1 MRIGERLVEAGFIDK
16 LQLRAGLAQ
25 QAQWGRS
32 LGRTL
37 LDMRLITEKQLM
49 PILHDHLG
57 LPMVDLSSVTFNP
70 EALARLGEAFCREH
84 EVLPFDY
91 NARGK
96 FLDVAMA
103 EPQSEN
109 LFNLLRVRTR
119 CNIRQF
125 LTGPDALRDAFDRA
139 FGEDVMAMAMQF
151 QLSENLFDFGDDEA
165 ELEEEKVRRVDPA
178 VVAGQGRNPTGAT
191 PIVAAPAVQT
201 APGFPSVGA
210 QRPALAPPSTGEHLA
225 PLAAGVMPSAGL
237 DRRVALLEQEL
248 LDLRS
253 RLREHEVFQQ
263 QLVARLRKAF
273 AQLNEQQAA
282 VQQSSVAP
290 QHAPA
295 RELAP
300 QQPRWGEPYQT
311 TEQPAAPVAPPRQP
325 TPHPAA
331 PQPRWGEPYQTADH
345 PVASSAPERPRRVS
359 TSAGIAVGQER
370 PPRSSSRGQPAVGQ
384 ERPPRSSS
392 RGQPA
397 VGQAAPQRAPRL
409 SPAGGVPAVS
419 PAAAPTG
426 ATNAALASPTTGLAR
441 ARRPE
446 ADQVRPLEVG
456 DQAAAAPAMP
466 IFQIAKDAA
475 TVVAMDLG
483 NTRSSCAAVING
495 RVSVLKLPG
504 GDWDMPSVVAFR
516 EDGSVM
522 LGKAARR
529 MLASDPENAIGS
541 PKRLLGRRFDEPALA
556 PYLAQLGM
564 HAFAGQQQEV
574 MLESR
579 GRKLAVVEACAHI
592 LTLLRM
598 VAEKNLGRSWANH
611 EVILTV
617 PATFD
622 DRQLRALNDAA
633 QKAGLTVLEMLPE
646 PVAAAI
652 GCVSDP
658 GCRGLIAVYD
668 FGGGT
673 FDFSIVDVD
682 AAKMT
687 VVATSGDGWLGGDDF
702 DQALASAAAND
713 FWKKTKVELRD
724 QAHHWQ
730 RLLVRAEM
738 AKRVLSVEEEAT
750 LRLPG
755 AALTADG
762 EIDLAFAVDREQ
774 FAQLSQEIIGRSLT
788 ACQEAL
794 QARGITTSDL
804 SAVYLSGGTTYIPA
818 VRQAVA
824 RFFGQEPRVV
834 AAPEHLVSTG
844 AAVHGALF
852 AQARA

>member
-1 MRIGERLVEAGFIDK
+1 MEKKKRIGERLVEAGFIDK
-16 LQLRAGLAQ
+16 LQLRAALAQ

-49 PILHDHLG
+49 PILRDHLG
-57 LPMVDLSSVTFNP
+57 LPMVDLSNVTFNP
-70 EALARLGEAFCREH
+70 EAVARLGEAFCREH

-91 NARGK
+91 NEKGK

-165 ELEEEKVRRVDPA
+165 ELEEEKARHVDPA
-178 VVAGQGRNPTGAT
+178 VIAGRGRTATGAT
-191 PIVAAPAVQT
+191 PIVAASPAIQQT
-201 APGFPSVGA
+201 APGYPSVGA
-210 QRPALAPPSTGEHLA
+210 QRSALAPPSTGEHLA
-225 PLAAGVMPSAGL
+225 PLAADVVPSAGL
-237 DRRVALLEQEL
+237 ERRVALLEQEL
-248 LDLRS
+248 LAVRS
-253 RLREHEVFQQ
+253 RLREHETFQQ

-273 AQLNEQQAA
+273 AQLNQQQPA
-282 VQQSSVAP
+282 VQVAP
-290 QHAPA
+290 QPAPVPQPTP
-295 RELAP
+295 AP

-311 TEQPAAPVAPPRQP
+311 TEQPAARMPPTQP
-325 TPHPAA
+325 TPRTAA
-331 PQPRWGEPYQTADH
+331 PQPRWGEPYQTAEH
-345 PVASSAPERPRRVS
+345 PVAGAAAARPRRVS

-370 PPRSSSRGQPAVGQ
+370 PPL
-384 ERPPRSSS
+384 SSS

-397 VGQAAPQRAPRL
+397 VGQAAPQRAPRM
-409 SPAGGVPAVS
+409 SPAGGVPVVS
-419 PAAAPTG
+419 PAAAPSG
-426 ATNAALASPTTGLAR
+426 ATNAAVASPPPGLAGG

-446 ADQVRPLEVG
+446 ADQVRPLEIG
-456 DQAAAAPAMP
+456 DEAAAAPAMP

-564 HAFAGQQQEV
+564 RAFAGQQQEV

-633 QKAGLTVLEMLPE
+633 QKAGLKVLEMLPE

-738 AKRVLSVEEEAT
+738 AKRALSVEEETT

-794 QARGITTSDL
+794 QARGITKADL
-804 SAVYLSGGTTYIPA
+804 SAVYLSGGTTYVPA

-824 RFFGQEPRVV
+824 RFFGQAPRVV